1 MYIPCHKFRL
11 LSYQAI
17 FLLYLPA
24 ILILNLD
31 CTERSP
37 DNPFDPG
44 SNIHS
49 PVNLSLEP
57 QDKTVRLHWEIE
69 DINDFVGFRIYKAI
83 NDTSKF
89 FLLKEL
95 PTESRSYLDTT
106 LQYYHRYFYRVSVK
120 GYDLESPL
128 SNREEYYPGP
138 NQVMILSKVIYT
150 LYKFSYDLKY
160 QLAIYKTKYLP
171 YNWDIDLL
179 GNYIW
184 FTIPQNHSISRIDLN
199 SKIDETF
206 SDPSFDQPIDIKWDK
221 VNNRSLILDK
231 VKKQIYIF
239 ENQTI
244 TDSLHLDSN
253 TYFKLHITSHSHIAS
268 ICDSN
273 AIIFINGINLPR
285 IITFESGY
293 IGKDIT
299 SCDDFI
305 YFLVSNTPKN
315 TSLII
320 KLSFEEFT
328 PQILELAGI
337 YNLLRVHQNN
347 QYFWANE
354 VLDQNNNRCVKL
366 SHTGQRLLE
375 LTSQN
380 KIEDIQINMIDHSLL
395 VVERYKDRISLF
407 DSTGTKISENIQI
420 YDPIRV
426 LIIE

>member
-293 IGKDIT
+293 IAKDIT

>member
-1 MYIPCHKFRL
+1 MYIDCNKFRL

-24 ILILNLD
+24 ILILNLA

-44 SNIHS
+44 SHIHS
-49 PVNLSLEP
+49 PINLSLEP
-57 QDKTVRLHWEIE
+57 QDKTARLHWEIE
-69 DINDFVGFRIYKAI
+69 NIQDFVGFRIYKAI
-83 NDTSKF
+83 GDSSKF

-95 PTESRSYLDTT
+95 PAESRSYLDTT
-106 LQYYHRYFYRVSVK
+106 LQYYHQYFYRVSVQ
-120 GYDLESPL
+120 GYDVESPL
-128 SNREEYYPGP
+128 SNRKEYYPSP
-138 NQVMILSKVIYT
+138 SKVMILSKYVYA
-150 LYKFSYDLKY
+150 LYQFSYDLKY
-160 QLAIYKTKYLP
+160 ELAVYNTQFLP

-184 FTIPQNHSISRIDLN
+184 FTIPQYHSFSRIDLT
-199 SKIDETF
+199 SKIEETF
-206 SDPSFDQPIDIKWDK
+206 YNPSLYQPIDIKWDK
-221 VNNRSLILDK
+221 VNRRPLILDQI
-231 VKKQIYIF
+231 KKQIYFF

-244 TDSLHLDSN
+244 TDSLQLDSD
-253 TYFKLHITSHSHIAS
+253 TYFKLHITSHADIAS

-273 AIIFINGINLPR
+273 AIIFIKGTNLSR
-285 IITFESGY
+285 TITFESGY

-299 SCDDFI
+299 SCDDFT
-305 YFLVSNTPKN
+305 YFLVANTRKN
-315 TSLII
+315 ISLII
-320 KLSFEEFT
+320 KLGFEEFS
-328 PQILELAGI
+328 PQILELSGI
-337 YNLLRVHQNN
+337 YNLLRVHKND

-354 VLDQNNNRCVKL
+354 VLEQNNNRCVKL

-395 VVERYKDRISLF
+395 VVERYQDRISLF
-407 DSTGTKISENIQI
+407 DSTGTKISENVQV